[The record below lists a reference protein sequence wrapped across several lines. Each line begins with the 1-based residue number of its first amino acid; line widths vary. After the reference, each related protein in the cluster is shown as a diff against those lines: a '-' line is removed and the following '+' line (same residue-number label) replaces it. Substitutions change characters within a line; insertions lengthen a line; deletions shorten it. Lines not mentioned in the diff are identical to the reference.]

1 MQQAHFLW
9 PVSAAAVCSTHAIL
23 IITDSSVCILHTF
36 GLFSGSFYG
45 GGGGLRIQSQ
55 SQSLSQSQAARR
67 SWQQTSVSHVAT
79 NGTTGVTR
87 YLITNSAA
95 WRTPSS
101 SHASCGCNT
110 ITPFPAP
117 RHIVIALHA
126 RRLKCTL
133 TRGFH
138 RSRHS
143 HPHERW
149 AEGQR
154 RRRRPSRSEK
164 QVGAPRCP
172 HSRPRVHPRQI
183 RRARSCAAL

>member
-9 PVSAAAVCSTHAIL
+9 PVSAAAVCVQRTPSAIL
-23 IITDSSVCILHTF
+23 IITDDSVCILHTF

-45 GGGGLRIQSQ
+45 GGGLRIQSQ
-55 SQSLSQSQAARR
+55 AAQLAANLR
-67 SWQQTSVSHVAT
+67 VSHVAT
-79 NGTTGVTR
+79 TPVLYTR
-87 YLITNSAA
+87 YLITSSAA

-164 QVGAPRCP
+164 QVGAPCCP